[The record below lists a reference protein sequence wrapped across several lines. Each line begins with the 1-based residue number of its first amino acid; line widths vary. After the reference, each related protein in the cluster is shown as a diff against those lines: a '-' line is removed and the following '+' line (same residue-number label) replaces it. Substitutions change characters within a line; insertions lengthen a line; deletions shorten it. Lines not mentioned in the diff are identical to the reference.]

1 MKVEFSNVSIALG
14 GTPIVHDVTFTAPSG
29 SVVGILGPNGCGK
42 STLLRS
48 LYRVNRP
55 SAGTVT
61 VEGDDV
67 RKLTSRQVALRVAVM
82 AQESSQDFP
91 ITAREVVM
99 LGRAPHQRGFG
110 ADSDRD
116 HGLVH
121 QAMLDVGASY
131 LADRYFAGLSGGEK
145 QRILLARALVQ
156 EAPVLVLDEPTNHLD
171 VAFQLELMHLVTSRG
186 RTVLAA
192 LHDMNLAAEFCDH
205 IAVLQSGRLRAFGP
219 PADVLDLEL
228 IRRCFGVES
237 HRLKHPLTGKALIA
251 LAAPHSPRTVEDPPG
266 PLKPPGQLKP
276 HGTDP
281 ALTATHH

>member
-1 MKVEFSNVSIALG
+1 MKVAFQNVCIALG
-14 GTPIVHDVTFTAPSG
+14 GTPIVHDVSFTAPSG

-48 LYRVNRP
+48 LYRVNKP
-55 SAGTVT
+55 TSGSVT
-61 VEGDDV
+61 LDGDDV
-67 RKLTSRQVALRVAVM
+67 RKLTSRQAALRVAVM

-91 ITAREVVM
+91 MTAREVVM

-116 HGLVH
+116 HHLVH
-121 QAMLDVGASY
+121 HALLDVGASS
-131 LADRYFAGLSGGEK
+131 LANRFFGGLSGGEK

-156 EAPVLVLDEPTNHLD
+156 EAPVLVLDEPTNHVD
-171 VAFQLELMHLVTSRG
+171 VAFQLELMQLVTSRG

-205 IAVLQSGRLRAFGP
+205 VAVLQSGRLRAFGP
-219 PADVLDLEL
+219 PSSTLDHEL

-237 HRLKHPLTGKALIA
+237 RKLEHPLTGKALIA
-251 LAAPHSPRTVEDPPG
+251 VAATRASTNRQKAAGTPPN
-266 PLKPPGQLKP
+266 PS
-276 HGTDP
+276 
-281 ALTATHH
+281 AVHH

>member
-1 MKVEFSNVSIALG
+1 MKVQFQNVSISLG
-14 GTPIVHDVTFTAPSG
+14 GTPVVHDVSFSAPSG
-29 SVVGILGPNGCGK
+29 TVVGILGPNGCGK
-42 STLLRS
+42 STLLRA
-48 LYRVNRP
+48 LYRVNKP
-55 SAGTVT
+55 SSGRVT
-61 VEGDDV
+61 VDGMDV
-67 RKLTSRQVALRVAVM
+67 SRLSSRQAALRVAVM

-91 ITAREVVM
+91 MTAREVVM

-116 HGLVH
+116 HHLVH
-121 QAMLDVGASY
+121 QAMFDVGASS

-145 QRILLARALVQ
+145 QRVLLARALVQ

-205 IAVLQSGRLRAFGP
+205 VAVLQSGRLQAFGSP
-219 PADVLDLEL
+219 SSLLDQEL

-237 HRLKHPLTGKALIA
+237 RKLDHPLTGRTLIA
-251 LAAPHSPRTVEDPPG
+251 IAKTGDETTEAAENPEFSAPG
-266 PLKPPGQLKP
+266 L
-276 HGTDP
+276 
-281 ALTATHH
+281 